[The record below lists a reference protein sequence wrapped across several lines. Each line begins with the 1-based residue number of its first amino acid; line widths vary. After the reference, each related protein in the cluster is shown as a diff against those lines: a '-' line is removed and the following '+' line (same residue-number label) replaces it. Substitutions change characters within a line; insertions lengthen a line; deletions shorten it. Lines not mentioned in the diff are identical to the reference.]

1 MFCEKCGGVLEENAS
16 FCRFC
21 GNKIESEAN
30 TEEGTNAKSID
41 TPPEINTDAQ
51 ISPNGN
57 NKSASKAKY
66 ITLIISLVAVITIVG
81 VLIAISVHKENDT
94 PRTAE
99 DKSYSENVTDRNVAD
114 AHTQKADDTKA
125 TEPTLKTTPVLS
137 AAEKLVLADGGLR
150 IRTQPSIDTGER
162 IGVIPN
168 GSRIVVDKIVD
179 GWAYTTYN
187 GVSGWCSAEFLF
199 DPADYDGKALFTANV
214 NAYEGLRLRSEPNT
228 DSDNIV
234 TVAPFHA
241 AVQVYKV
248 EGEWAY
254 IAYNNIF
261 GWSSTEYLEKS

>member
-1 MFCEKCGGVLEENAS
+1 MFCEKCGGALEENAS

-30 TEEGTNAKSID
+30 TAEGINAKNID
-41 TPPEINTDAQ
+41 APPKINEDIQ
-51 ISPNGN
+51 IPPNDNG
-57 NKSASKAKY
+57 KSASKSKY
-66 ITLIISLVAVITIVG
+66 IALILSLVAVVTVVG
-81 VLIAISVHKENDT
+81 VLIAVGVHKKNDT
-94 PRTAE
+94 SRTGE
-99 DKSYSENVTDRNVAD
+99 DKYYSEKVTDAD
-114 AHTQKADDTKA
+114 ATDTHAQKADDTKT

-137 AAEKLVLADGGLR
+137 ATEKLVLADGGLR
-150 IRTQPSIDTGER
+150 IRTQPGVDTGER

-199 DPADYDGKALFTANV
+199 DPADYDGKPLFTANV